1 MRLVFFSF
9 MLKIL
14 VFALCVGVGLAVL
27 VFVPL
32 TLYVIPYALWIGAQN
47 TRGRHLDKKK
57 ESVFRAARNATK
69 LYSAW
74 IHRREPTF

>member
-1 MRLVFFSF
+1 MVFFSF

-47 TRGRHLDKKK
+47 TRGRHLD
-57 ESVFRAARNATK
+57 
-69 LYSAW
+69 
-74 IHRREPTF
+74 

>member
-1 MRLVFFSF
+1 MVFFSF

-32 TLYVIPYALWIGAQN
+32 TCMLSPMHYG
-47 TRGRHLDKKK
+47 
-57 ESVFRAARNATK
+57 
-69 LYSAW
+69 
-74 IHRREPTF
+74 

>member
-1 MRLVFFSF
+1 MVFFSF

-32 TLYVIPYALWIGAQN
+32 TLYVIPYALWIG
-47 TRGRHLDKKK
+47 RHLDKKK
-57 ESVFRAARNATK
+57 ESVFRAAKNATK

-74 IHRREPTF
+74 IHRRGPTF